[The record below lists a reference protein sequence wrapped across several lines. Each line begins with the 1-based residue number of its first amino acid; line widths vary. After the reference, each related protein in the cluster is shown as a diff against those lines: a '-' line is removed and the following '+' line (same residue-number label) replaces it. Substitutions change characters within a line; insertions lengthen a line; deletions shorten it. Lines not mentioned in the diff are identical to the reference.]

1 MLLERNNVV
10 YYKKSQAYFKK
21 TWQKEKPTTMDVVQ
35 DNSIYIDMCKYK
47 YLNAVKGVKKL
58 LIKQSWRKSSKVG
71 KYK

>member
-1 MLLERNNVV
+1 
-10 YYKKSQAYFKK
+10 
-21 TWQKEKPTTMDVVQ
+21 MDVVQ

-58 LIKQSWRKSSKVG
+58 LIKQSWRKSSKVR